1 MKSTAPQQPS
11 VGELVSQLSE
21 QASTLVRDEL
31 RLAQVELS
39 RKARYAGM
47 GAGLVGAAAVL
58 AGLGAVALVA
68 AAIFGLALDLALPA
82 WLAALLVGAALLGLA
97 GACAIFGKREIAEA
111 LPPVPQEALSEV
123 KADLRL
129 LKR

>member
-68 AAIFGLALDLALPA
+68 AAILGLDLALPA

-97 GACAIFGKREIAEA
+97 GACAMVGKREIAEA